1 MRRTVALEGFHCV
14 KHALRFAPDLV
25 LEIRVGDRWRAGR
38 PWWQGPWR
46 RREQEQAAADRSLEL
61 LVADLRRLEREF
73 RRTEQDTDLSYRTA
87 RLQAISLAYDD
98 TLVLCCRLL
107 DVPEPERPPW
117 NPVTRLQIEAELAR
131 AGLDW

>member
-1 MRRTVALEGFHCV
+1 M
-14 KHALRFAPDLV
+14 LV
-25 LEIRVGDRWRAGR
+25 VVCRAVVVVLVVLPPAAFGGRWRTRRSWWRSPGR
-38 PWWQGPWR
+38 WR
-46 RREQEQAAADRSLEL
+46 GRGHEQAAADRSLEL
-61 LVADLRRLEREF
+61 LVADLRRLERQF
-73 RRTEQDTDLSYRTA
+73 RLTEQDADVAYRTA

-117 NPVTRLQIEAELAR
+117 NPFTRLQIEAELAR